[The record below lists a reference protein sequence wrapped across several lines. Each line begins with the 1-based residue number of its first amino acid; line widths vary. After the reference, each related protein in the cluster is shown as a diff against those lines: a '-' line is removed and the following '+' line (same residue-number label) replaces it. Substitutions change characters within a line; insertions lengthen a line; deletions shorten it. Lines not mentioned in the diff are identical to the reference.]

1 MGFEAVKKSTIALW
15 VVLAAGV
22 VVVSAGALALSGAHP
37 LAIWNVSGSMPE
49 GLYLRTS
56 AGTLRDGDV
65 VAVCLS
71 DVAHRHIEVMALA
84 RHYVGPDRLGAC
96 SYRGQR
102 FAPLVKRIVAVP
114 GQDVVIGRRGI
125 FVNGHLQAQSVPLK
139 ADSAGRALPQ
149 ISFSGRLAAGTYVV
163 MGENPLSYDSRYFG
177 PIPRSDVLERL
188 WKP

>member
-1 MGFEAVKKSTIALW
+1 MKKRTIAIGA
-15 VVLAAGV
+15 VLAAGV
-22 VVVSAGALALSGAHP
+22 AGVALGALALTGAHP
-37 LAIWNVSGSMPE
+37 LAIWNLSASMPE
-49 GLYLRTS
+49 GLYLRAS

-71 DVAHRHIEVMALA
+71 DPAHHQVEAMAQA
-84 RHYVGPDRLGAC
+84 RYYVRPDGMGAC
-96 SYRGQR
+96 SYRGHR

-114 GQDVVIGRRGI
+114 GQEVVIGRQGI
-125 FVNGHLQAQSVPLK
+125 FVNGRLQAQSMPLK

-188 WKP
+188 WRP